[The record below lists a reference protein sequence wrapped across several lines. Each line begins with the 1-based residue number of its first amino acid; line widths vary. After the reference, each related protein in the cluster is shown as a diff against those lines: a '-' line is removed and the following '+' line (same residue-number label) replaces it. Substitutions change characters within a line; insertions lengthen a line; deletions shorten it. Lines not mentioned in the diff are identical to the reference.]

1 MKGIEVRNL
10 LALISFCI
18 AVMVSPSA
26 SACQSEVTLSI
37 NSSNYSGLIN
47 VELREGRRPG
57 SRVVRRDSI
66 ETRGT
71 VIIPGVCPGT
81 YFFAF
86 STPKDETV
94 SVTRYFDVTAD
105 GNSYSNPSITVMY
118 SRATSSGQRVGS
130 AKRSEL

>member
-1 MKGIEVRNL
+1 MKNL
-10 LALISFCI
+10 LVLISFCFS
-18 AVMVSPSA
+18 VLVSQSA
-26 SACQSEVTLSI
+26 SACQSEVTLII

-57 SRVVRRDSI
+57 SRVFRRDSI
-66 ETRGT
+66 DTRGT

-94 SVTRYFDVTAD
+94 SVTRYFDVSAD

-118 SRATSSGQRVGS
+118 SRASSSGQRVGS
-130 AKRSEL
+130 AKKSEL